1 MFVRCGGIFFPWIAD
16 VFRCGF
22 FWDHECLTGVEYFF
36 FLRSRMFVRCGVFFW
51 DRGCLLGVGF
61 FFWDHECL
69 LGVGF
74 FLRSRMFDR
83 CGVFFWDRR
92 CLLGVG
98 YILRSWMF
106 DRWGVF
112 FFFFERCGVSRWYSR
127 GMIAGCGLGLPTKKK
142 KVRSRIFLVH
152 RLDRARTSELE
163 LKIDRLFLKDKRT
176 SWLWK
181 WMTTFGYS
189 SIMSSKW
196 NVNYKTRLICKA
208 SQLKTRKRNACTKA

>member
-1 MFVRCGGIFFPWIAD
+1 MFDRCR
-16 VFRCGF
+16 VFF
-22 FWDHECLTGVEYFF
+22 FWDHECLTGVGY
-36 FLRSRMFVRCGVFFW
+36 FFW

-61 FFWDHECL
+61 FFEITNVWQ
-69 LGVGF
+69 V
-74 FLRSRMFDR
+74 
-83 CGVFFWDRR
+83 
-92 CLLGVG
+92 
-98 YILRSWMF
+98 
-106 DRWGVF
+106 WGI

-127 GMIAGCGLGLPTKKK
+127 GMVAGCGMGFPPKK

-152 RLDRARTSELE
+152 RLDRARTTELE

-196 NVNYKTRLICKA
+196 HVNYKTRLICKP

>member
-1 MFVRCGGIFFPWIAD
+1 MFVRCG
-16 VFRCGF
+16 V
-22 FWDHECLTGVEYFF
+22 F

-51 DRGCLLGVGF
+51 DRGCFVRCRVFFLRSRMFVRCRVFFWDRACLLGVGY

-83 CGVFFWDRR
+83 CGVFFEITNVWQ
-92 CLLGVG
+92 V
-98 YILRSWMF
+98 
-106 DRWGVF
+106 WGIF
-112 FFFFERCGVSRWYSR
+112 FWEMWLSRWYSR
-127 GMIAGCGLGLPTKKK
+127 GMVAGCGLGFPQKKGQIK
-142 KVRSRIFLVH
+142 DLLGSSTRPCEYYWAWVENRLFL
-152 RLDRARTSELE
+152 
-163 LKIDRLFLKDKRT
+163 KCLFLKDKRT

-196 NVNYKTRLICKA
+196 NVNYKTRLICKP